1 MSYGDLLSEAELQA
15 LEEVMRVPDAPPSVL
30 LVDDDESVRD
40 GLADALVAQGIPCI
54 TAESEEQALAFLVTR
69 PSIGLLITELHM
81 QSGSG
86 LELVRQVRQSARA
99 TLPVIIV
106 SGNADVQDAIEAM
119 HMKVVDFLLKP
130 VDMSR
135 LVNLV
140 RNELGAPPQPQTP
153 PPRVRPRPAKPKTKA
168 KVVALKSA

>member
-1 MSYGDLLSEAELQA
+1 M
-15 LEEVMRVPDAPPSVL
+15 
-30 LVDDDESVRD
+30 
-40 GLADALVAQGIPCI
+40 
-54 TAESEEQALAFLVTR
+54 
-69 PSIGLLITELHM
+69 
-81 QSGSG
+81 
-86 LELVRQVRQSARA
+86 RQSARA
-99 TLPVIIV
+99 SLPVIIV
-106 SGNADVQDAIEAM
+106 SGDADVQDAIEAM

-153 PPRVRPRPAKPKTKA
+153 PPRVRPRPAKPKAKA